1 MMTMYIKI
9 WVFVLSTLAAVLVGG
24 LIGYLCRLGI
34 GNLWKCLKSLGVS
47 IRNRLVDYWYV
58 LVFLVTT
65 IYVLSNFKVCID
77 LSFTEDF
84 NGNNLIFL
92 FWLVLIIFPM
102 FESFEGFGISI
113 KKRKQKKTEDLL
125 TMEYHNNLVGAQEK
139 GGNDE

>member
-1 MMTMYIKI
+1 MTMYIKI
-9 WVFVLSTLAAVLVGG
+9 WVFVLSTLAAMLVGG

-84 NGNNLIFL
+84 NGNNLFFL

-125 TMEYHNNLVGAQEK
+125 TMEYHNSLVGAQEK

>member
-1 MMTMYIKI
+1 MYIKI
-9 WVFVLSTLAAVLVGG
+9 WVFVLSTLVAMLVGRT
-24 LIGYLCRLGI
+24 IGYLCSLGI

-113 KKRKQKKTEDLL
+113 KKRKQKKTEDML
-125 TMEYHNNLVGAQEK
+125 TMEYHNNLVDAQEK

>member
-1 MMTMYIKI
+1 MTMYIKI
-9 WVFVLSTLAAVLVGG
+9 WVFVLSTLVAMLVGG
-24 LIGYLCRLGI
+24 TIGYLCSLGI

-84 NGNNLIFL
+84 NGNTLIFL

-113 KKRKQKKTEDLL
+113 KKRKQKKTEDML
-125 TMEYHNNLVGAQEK
+125 TMEYHNNLVDAQEK

>member
-1 MMTMYIKI
+1 MYIEI
-9 WVFVLSTLAAVLVGG
+9 WVFALSLLAALLVGG

-34 GNLWKCLKSLGVS
+34 GNLWICLKSLGVS
-47 IRNRLVDYWYV
+47 IRNRLVDYWYM
-58 LVFLVTT
+58 LVFLATT

-77 LSFTEDF
+77 LSFTENF

-113 KKRKQKKTEDLL
+113 KKRKQEKTEDFL
-125 TMEYHNNLVGAQEK
+125 TKEYHYNLVDAQEK
-139 GGNDE
+139 GEHDE

>member
-9 WVFVLSTLAAVLVGG
+9 WVFVLSTLAAMLVGG

-47 IRNRLVDYWYV
+47 IRNRVVDYWYV

-125 TMEYHNNLVGAQEK
+125 TMEYHNSLVGAQEK
-139 GGNDE
+139 GGTDE

>member
-9 WVFVLSTLAAVLVGG
+9 WVFVLSTLAAMLVGG

-77 LSFTEDF
+77 LSFTKDF

-113 KKRKQKKTEDLL
+113 KKRKQKKTEDML
-125 TMEYHNNLVGAQEK
+125 TMEYHNNLVDAQEK